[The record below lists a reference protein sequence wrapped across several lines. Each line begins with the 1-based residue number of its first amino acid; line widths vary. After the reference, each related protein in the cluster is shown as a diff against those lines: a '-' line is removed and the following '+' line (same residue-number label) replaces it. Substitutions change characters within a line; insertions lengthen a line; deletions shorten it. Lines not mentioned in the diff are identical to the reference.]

1 MSNHELSDMIAAIQS
16 QNRSLVSLIDDQK
29 RQQQSKK
36 QEVDTLEKQLSRYI
50 RLPYLVATIVEVT
63 LFFLYCLLSGSS
75 SSC

>member
-50 RLPYLVATIVEVT
+50 RLPYLVATIVEVI
-63 LFFLYCLLSGSS
+63 LCIVCCLLSGSS